1 MNNIFL
7 IRLKKI
13 FIFKHY
19 LIKIKFFFYIFF
31 PRKKIK
37 IYNTTIHLA
46 NTGNLYYDRPSIE
59 LSAYKYLS
67 NFKEIEIV
75 KKEIFSNGVCVD
87 IGANIGFFSLLLLKK
102 VCKNGFLYSFE
113 KNKIIFNLLKKNLRN
128 FKNSRLYHG
137 EVGIKKNQIVIDK
150 IIKKKIDFIKIDI
163 DGLDL
168 LALKSCKQIIGRH
181 KPKILIEL
189 SENSKNVYNIHYSS
203 VIKFLNKYNYSIYD
217 VNEYPAKFHRKLAKN
232 EVVNIFC
239 KI

>member
-1 MNNIFL
+1 MNQIFL

-13 FIFKHY
+13 FTFKLY
-19 LIKIKFFFYIFF
+19 LIKIKFFFYSFF

-37 IYNTTIHLA
+37 ICNTTVNLA

-67 NFKEIEIV
+67 NFKEIEII

-87 IGANIGFFSLLLLKK
+87 IGENIGFFSLLLLKK
-102 VCKNGFLYSFE
+102 VCRNGFLYSFE

-128 FKNSRLYHG
+128 FKNLRLYHG

-150 IIKKKIDFIKIDI
+150 IIKKKIDLIKIDI

-168 LALKSCKQIIGRH
+168 LALKSCKQIIGKH

-189 SENSKNVYNIHYSS
+189 SENSKDTHNIHYSS

-217 VNEYPAKFHRKLAKN
+217 INKYPAKFNRKLYKN